1 MKFFPFENL
10 TYRSPLSEV
19 EVMQQLS
26 TLIRSGQYSGSLN
39 GQTFNI
45 QRVIRYRNSFLPLI
59 KGSIQDSFDGT
70 MITVKMRLHLFVL
83 IFLGIWI
90 GGVVFALLRT
100 FIASYKSG
108 SALSFLPLGMLLF
121 VYLLTTLA
129 FKFESNKAE
138 KDLQQLWKAELQKVS

>member
-1 MKFFPFENL
+1 
-10 TYRSPLSEV
+10 
-19 EVMQQLS
+19 
-26 TLIRSGQYSGSLN
+26 
-39 GQTFNI
+39 
-45 QRVIRYRNSFLPLI
+45 
-59 KGSIQDSFDGT
+59 
-70 MITVKMRLHLFVL
+70 MRLHLFVL

-100 FIASYKSG
+100 FIASDKSG

-121 VYLLTTLA
+121 VYLLTNLA